1 MQWPTHFRIVKSGL
15 AALLIA
21 AWAAS
26 TSSHAATYAPERAP
40 PPPGAPVLEM
50 PHDAVAVYL
59 AAVDRGEL
67 RVFGRRLDRTMIEP
81 ELVEFVFDLVR
92 KSAYVRIYSRVKVL
106 LPVPEQTD
114 FQIRGVSSIIGDE
127 GNIIDT
133 EAHVWTP

>member
-40 PPPGAPVLEM
+40 PPPSAPVLEM

-67 RVFGRRLDRTMIEP
+67 QVFGQRLDRTMIEP
-81 ELVEFVFDLVR
+81 ERVEFVFDLMR

-114 FQIRGVSSIIGDE
+114 LQIRGVSTIIGDE
-127 GNIIDT
+127 GNIIGT
-133 EAHVWTP
+133 EAHVWAP